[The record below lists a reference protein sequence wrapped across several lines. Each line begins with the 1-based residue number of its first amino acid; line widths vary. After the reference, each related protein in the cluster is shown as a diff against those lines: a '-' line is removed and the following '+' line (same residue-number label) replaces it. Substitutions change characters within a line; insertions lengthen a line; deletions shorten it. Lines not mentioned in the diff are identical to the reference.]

1 MRRFLATLAG
11 VWVAAAG
18 AAYLYSRQSD
28 VPWAL
33 ALAVLPAFLV
43 EIAFYLAPG
52 FAEVRNA
59 FDRLGNV
66 WIRATLLTVSAVI
79 PYLLATLRTD
89 TFSLLSLVELAFAA
103 TVVAFWYAEGKRS
116 LAADLLLLAVAAVV
130 FASGFFGHVFPK
142 LAPRLPLDILGKL
155 MWIRL
160 GIMAVLSI
168 RGLDD
173 ARFGF
178 IPARREWRI
187 GVEQYLLFLPVGAV
201 LAYFTGFARLSPMA
215 EVWWRFP
222 VKAVGL
228 FLGILWVVA
237 LGEEFFFR
245 AFLQRELARKFGNE
259 TAGLVAASILFGAAH
274 LWFRGFPNWRFA
286 LVAAVAGVF
295 YGIALMRSGSVR
307 AGMVTHALVVTTW
320 RVLFSG

>member
-28 VPWAL
+28 VPWSL
-33 ALAVLPAFLV
+33 ALTVLPAFLI

-52 FAEVRNA
+52 FEGARNA
-59 FDRLGNV
+59 FDRLGNAWV
-66 WIRATLLTVSAVI
+66 RAALLTVSAVI

-103 TVVAFWYAEGKRS
+103 IVVAFWYAEGKRS
-116 LAADLLLLAVAAVV
+116 LAADLLFLAIAAAV
-130 FASGFFGHVFPK
+130 SLTGFFGHVYPK
-142 LAPRLPLDILGKL
+142 LAPHLPLDILGRL

-187 GVEQYLLFLPVGAV
+187 GVEQYLMFLPVGAA
-201 LAYFTGFARLSPMA
+201 LAYFTGFARFNPIA
-215 EVWWRFP
+215 DVWWKFP
-222 VKAVGL
+222 GKAVGL

-245 AFLQRELARKFGNE
+245 AFLQRELARNHGNV
-259 TAGLVAASILFGAAH
+259 AGLVAASVLFGAAH

-286 LVAAVAGVF
+286 LVAAVAGVS

>member
-1 MRRFLATLAG
+1 MRPFLATLAG

-18 AAYLYSRQSD
+18 AAYFYSRQEHI
-28 VPWAL
+28 PWTL
-33 ALAVLPAFLV
+33 ALTVLPAFLV

-52 FAEVRNA
+52 FEGARKA

-66 WIRATLLTVSAVI
+66 WIRCTLLAVSAVI

-89 TFSLLSLVELAFAA
+89 SFSILSLAELAFAA
-103 TVVAFWYAEGKRS
+103 TVIAFWYAEGKRS
-116 LAADLLLLAVAAVV
+116 LAADLLLLAIAALV
-130 FASGFFGHVFPK
+130 FASGFFGHVYPK

-173 ARFGF
+173 AHFGF
-178 IPARREWRI
+178 IPDRRDWRV
-187 GVEQYLLFLPVGAV
+187 GVEQYVMFLPVGAA
-201 LAYFTGFARLSPMA
+201 LAYFTGFARLHPLA

-222 VKAVGL
+222 VKAAGL

-245 AFLQRELARKFGNE
+245 AFLQRELARKFGNI
-259 TAGLVAASILFGAAH
+259 AGLAAASLLFGAAH

-286 LVAAVAGVF
+286 LVAAAAGVF